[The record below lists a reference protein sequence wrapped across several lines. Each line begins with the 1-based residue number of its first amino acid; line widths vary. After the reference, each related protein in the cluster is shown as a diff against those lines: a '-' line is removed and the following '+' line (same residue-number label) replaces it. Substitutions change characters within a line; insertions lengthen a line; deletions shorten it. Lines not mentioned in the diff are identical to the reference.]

1 MICDLTIP
9 GSPDEIVNL
18 AGGGSPSS
26 EVSGLSIGT
35 RGNAQKVD
43 HIGAEESRQ
52 FMRGGSLTDVSFTSS
67 REFESRAAAQDWLFA
82 LQATLA
88 TAGNAQ
94 CEALLATRS
103 NAATITGTLSPD
115 ATAVSPVPETF
126 LNSNFYDSGASYP
139 RVTLQSDGTNA
150 WLAYY
155 ADASAY
161 TSAWPSGIWKS
172 STAGSD
178 PLDPTAFTSWAPDLG
193 LSAPALFTTYK
204 RWDVTFSGTPN
215 EGETIELD
223 LDAVS
228 DVYTLTATPS
238 SAGDIDRNLSAAA
251 LSDALEN
258 EINGDG
264 IGPASTIVTAS
275 SDEAGTVT
283 ITAITSGTT
292 GAFDLTVFSGSGAI
306 TDSEDPEIATGTP
319 TVAKSTTDANSL
331 TLYDVSANVNG
342 SAIGRTVMLNVS
354 LIGRNDDPSS

>member
-43 HIGAEESRQ
+43 LIGSDESRQ

-67 REFESRAAAQDWLFA
+67 REFESRAVAQDWLFA

-115 ATAVSPVPETF
+115 ATAVSPVAETF
-126 LNSNFYDSGASYP
+126 LNSNIYDSGASYP
-139 RVTLQSDGTNA
+139 RVTITTDGVDA
-150 WLAYY
+150 VMSYY
-155 ADASAY
+155 ADSSEFDAM
-161 TSAWPSGIWKS
+161 TPSGVWES
-172 STAGSD
+172 STPGSDTSD
-178 PLDPTAFTSWAPDLG
+178 PLAFTSW
-193 LSAPALFTTYK
+193 SA
-204 RWDVTFSGTPN
+204 
-215 EGETIELD
+215 
-223 LDAVS
+223 
-228 DVYTLTATPS
+228 
-238 SAGDIDRNLSAAA
+238 
-251 LSDALEN
+251 
-258 EINGDG
+258 
-264 IGPASTIVTAS
+264 
-275 SDEAGTVT
+275 
-283 ITAITSGTT
+283 TT
-292 GAFDLTVFSGSGAI
+292 G
-306 TDSEDPEIATGTP
+306 TGTP
-319 TVAKSTTDANSL
+319 SFAKSTTDANSL
-331 TLYDVSANVNG
+331 MLYDVSANVNG